1 MIEFAGKTYETTPW
15 EAYACIILGLWSGL
29 FIGLITEYYTGASEG
44 SPTYELAKSCV
55 HGAAPEIINGLALGY
70 LSTVVPIFCLSI
82 TVLGSYYLAGMYG
95 VALAAIGMLGCLP
108 IALSIDGYGPVSD
121 NAGGIAEMA
130 NLHKDIRRHT
140 DALDAAGNTTAA
152 IGKGFA
158 IGSAALVALALFG
171 AFVTRVSTSI
181 YAMEDTSTV
190 AAAAKAD
197 ALRVAAFNV
206 NILEPFTFAGLLLGA
221 MLPYWFSAMTMKA
234 VGDAAQEMPGNIQE
248 QFAEMKIIAKNNSES
263 INADATMNPYKPNSE
278 RCIEISTN
286 ASLKMMI
293 APGLLVIL
301 SPLVAGSL
309 FGFQATNG
317 ILAGCI
323 VSGDT
328 VGDPLKDTSGPAI
341 NILIKL
347 SAIVSLVFGTFIA
360 QYGGLVAGGVA
371 ELRKE

>member
-1 MIEFAGKTYETTPW
+1 
-15 EAYACIILGLWSGL
+15 
-29 FIGLITEYYTGASEG
+29 
-44 SPTYELAKSCV
+44 
-55 HGAAPEIINGLALGY
+55 
-70 LSTVVPIFCLSI
+70 VPIFCLSI

-234 VGDAAQEMPGNIQE
+234 VGDAAQEMLGNIQE

-263 INADATMNPYKPNSE
+263 INADATMNPYKPDSE

-323 VSGDT
+323 VSG
-328 VGDPLKDTSGPAI
+328 I
-341 NILIKL
+341 
-347 SAIVSLVFGTFIA
+347 
-360 QYGGLVAGGVA
+360 
-371 ELRKE
+371 